1 MSDRQVILVFC
12 LFLNCSVLAQIPT
25 EQKGRSDADRSDSV
39 ITAHNKNALKQLRE
53 DVDAMIS
60 VPDWKQTSIGI
71 SIVTTDERRVLYEH
85 DADKSFVPAS
95 VQKLFTTA
103 AALETLGADFQ
114 FITTLYLDGVIQ
126 PNGEFE
132 GNIII
137 RGSGDPSWSSLY
149 SSSTS
154 SEVETLVDIIDS
166 LGIRSI
172 RGTIIGDD
180 DVFDN
185 VDYGPGWGWDDLTY
199 SYAAPVGGLNI
210 SDNSVH
216 VTVEPPESVYDDA
229 SIKIT
234 PQTDYVRVI
243 NALRAVDSTGDTDVQ
258 PYRELRTNIIDLSGT
273 IECKPYGSAT
283 ELDIA
288 VDNPTLFFLSACKDA
303 LVRRGIRVKGS
314 MVDVDDWNGL
324 INYDNIEKFSI
335 LKSKPLRE
343 IVTVINH
350 ESHNLGAE
358 ILLKTLGAHA
368 LGEGSFVKG
377 AEAVLQWLQKQGI
390 LTAGQTIVDGSGLSR
405 LNLCTPNQLTS
416 LLATMSDRMYTNDF
430 KHSLAAPGEFG
441 TMKKRLLDTK
451 ASRSIRAKTGSMN
464 NVSTFSGYINT
475 RSGEQCAFAIMLNG
489 VVNPQSMARNLQD
502 LICMRLSSLFLLKK

>member
-1 MSDRQVILVFC
+1 MQLILVLL
-12 LFLNCSVLAQIPT
+12 LFLNNGVIAQIPT
-25 EQKGRSDADRSDSV
+25 VQKSRTDVDRSDSA
-39 ITAHNKNALKQLRE
+39 ITAHNKNALRQLRD

-60 VPDWKQTSIGI
+60 VSEWKHSSIGI
-71 SIVTTDERRVLYEH
+71 SIVSTDEKRVLYEH

-103 AALETLGADFQ
+103 AALETLGADFR
-114 FITTLYLDGVIQ
+114 FTTTLYLDGIVQ

-137 RGSGDPSWSSLY
+137 KGSGDPTWSSLY
-149 SSSTS
+149 SSAPS
-154 SEVETLVDIIDS
+154 SELETLVDIIDS

-185 VDYGPGWGWDDLTY
+185 VDYGPGWGWDDLGY
-199 SYAAPVGGLNI
+199 SYAAPVGALNVF
-210 SDNSVH
+210 DNSVH
-216 VTVEPPESVYDDA
+216 ITVEPPESVYDVA
-229 SIKIT
+229 SIKIA

-243 NALRAVDSTGDTDVQ
+243 NALRTVDSTGDTDVQ

-273 IECKPYGSAT
+273 IECKPYGFTSD
-283 ELDIA
+283 LDIA
-288 VDNPTLFFLSACKDA
+288 VENPTMFFLAACKDA

-314 MVDVDDWNGL
+314 MVDIDDWNGV
-324 INYDNIEKFSI
+324 INYEKIENISI
-335 LKSKPLRE
+335 LKSTPLRE
-343 IVTVINH
+343 IITVINH

-358 ILLKTLGAHA
+358 VLLKTLGARVM
-368 LGEGSFVKG
+368 GEGSFVKG
-377 AEAVLQWLQKQGI
+377 AEVVLQWLQMQGI
-390 LTAGQTIVDGSGLSR
+390 LTSGQSIADGSGLSR

-416 LLATMSDRMYTNDF
+416 LLTTMSDRMYTNDF
-430 KHSLAAPGEFG
+430 KRSLAAPGEFG

-464 NVSTFSGYINT
+464 NVSTFSGYITT